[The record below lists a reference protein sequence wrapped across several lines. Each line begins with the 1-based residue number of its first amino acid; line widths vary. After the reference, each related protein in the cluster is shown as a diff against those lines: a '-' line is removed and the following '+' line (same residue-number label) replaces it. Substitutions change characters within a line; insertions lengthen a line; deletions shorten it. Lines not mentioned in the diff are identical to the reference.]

1 MEPNDVL
8 GAETNNAVVKMMNAA
23 NTTNVHLKGLDN
35 NLLFIFFIKDREAM
49 ESYASKYQQFV
60 C

>member
-23 NTTNVHLKGLDN
+23 NTTNRHLKGLDN
-35 NLLFIFFIKDREAM
+35 NLLFIFHKR
-49 ESYASKYQQFV
+49 
-60 C
+60 